1 MSDDVFFD
9 TNILLYLLT
18 DDPVKASRSDELVA
32 MGGVISV
39 QVLNEF
45 TSIATR
51 KFKLPWAVVR
61 ESLVALRGNL
71 RIIPVTIEVHDRGL
85 ALAEA
90 HRFAL
95 YDAMIV
101 AAAITADCKL
111 LYSEDMQHGRV
122 IEGLT
127 IRNPYSG
134 A

>member
-18 DDPVKASRSDELVA
+18 DDPVKASRSDELAA
-32 MGGVISV
+32 MGGVVSV

-51 KFKLPWAVVR
+51 KFKLPWTVVR
-61 ESLVALRGNL
+61 EALAALRENL
-71 RIIPVTIEVHDRGL
+71 RIVPVTIEVHDRGL
-85 ALAEA
+85 TLAEM
-90 HRFAL
+90 HSFAL

-122 IEGLT
+122 IDGLT
-127 IRNPYSG
+127 IRNPYS
-134 A
+134 

>member
-71 RIIPVTIEVHDRGL
+71 RIIPVTIDIHDRGL
-85 ALAEA
+85 TLAET

-101 AAAITADCKL
+101 AAAITANCKL